1 MDINTK
7 KRRRSSGI
15 VVQWRCRST
24 DRLRPSVR
32 DCAMILRMAEI
43 HFCCQT
49 AGRAFSFFFL
59 HNNVSMSGAL
69 NELVEAYSS
78 SNSSDDRE
86 ESAQFKSS
94 NLSECEDSFSDD
106 VIAGD
111 DEKASE
117 KPKTELQL
125 HNYFSSPLHFS
136 SPARQPSAEEK
147 VQIAKDS
154 DFSHV
159 MHPKGKLA
167 VWVVPATEKDK
178 ARRKIYQQ
186 KRSDEAKIA
195 EHLCISCWG

>member
-1 MDINTK
+1 M
-7 KRRRSSGI
+7 
-15 VVQWRCRST
+15 ST

-32 DCAMILRMAEI
+32 DFAMILL
-43 HFCCQT
+43 H
-49 AGRAFSFFFL
+49 GRNSFLLPDSRPGLFILFFAS
-59 HNNVSMSGAL
+59 NVSMSGAL

-117 KPKTELQL
+117 KPKSFGPELQL

-186 KRSDEAKIA
+186 KRRDEAKIA
-195 EHLCISCWG
+195 EHLFISCWG